1 MLSSAGCLL
10 VTCLSPA
17 VGALHLRSRPSR
29 SPPRPPPRMP
39 YSYNILQCNLHA
51 KQPTQCYEVSAFYL
65 HALVS
70 NDSAN
75 DGAIFNACLYFYS
88 VIAAGR
94 ETFVILQSY
103 IFLFLDLNGHSVFV
117 VVLHSPHTRVCVKT
131 PCSFDLT

>member
-1 MLSSAGCLL
+1 M
-10 VTCLSPA
+10 
-17 VGALHLRSRPSR
+17 
-29 SPPRPPPRMP
+29 
-39 YSYNILQCNLHA
+39 
-51 KQPTQCYEVSAFYL
+51 SAFYL